1 MPGPGCYG
9 VAGAGRKDDEMDTVY
24 KLASDIASVNV
35 GDLGPTA
42 VQEAYVFAKA
52 MELANAILATQV
64 ENVQVRVAL
73 PRSTRIYITVLGA
86 YSKYQG
92 DSETGDPT
100 ELNLYPLN
108 GHVKIEFEDDDIEID
123 EYKPPRFDKIPF

>member
-1 MPGPGCYG
+1 
-9 VAGAGRKDDEMDTVY
+9 MDTVY
-24 KLASDIASVNV
+24 KLASEITSIKV

-42 VQEAYVFAKA
+42 AQEAYVFAKA
-52 MELANAILATQV
+52 REMAKAIMATQV
-64 ENVQVRVAL
+64 DNVQVRVAL
-73 PRSTRIYITVLGA
+73 PRATRIYITVQGA
-86 YSKYQG
+86 YSKYIG

-108 GHVKIEFEDDDIEID
+108 GHVKIEFEDDNVEID